1 MPKAIYQRVFIMAQP
16 TTFNAFIATT
26 MAEIR
31 RTLLEQFGST
41 IQPATNAYKLDMPY
55 YNPESPDVFGPN
67 IPHHLTI
74 LFATYNLLANAST
87 AYNWLTWTITSQY
100 SCIKGEDALEAHVK
114 NGAAIADDNII
125 HRLLSYLE
133 LLGPVGNTFIPN
145 IAANDDVVN
154 MKQVFAL
161 LVAIGKNFSADM
173 LSLPVKEKEI
183 RQKISEM
190 FPKMIA
196 IGNIRLAECDF
207 LSALRDYDEDKATA
221 NATATANNSCA
232 DGDRCRE
239 IAAKYNNPV
248 LNNAIL
254 KLQELK
260 QLLHPPITNISNIS
274 PYTKEQMQRFD
285 EVIKLLTTELTLL
298 LSEKLTYPNWQF
310 NSTTALA
317 KIMSPIDAEETVES
331 LGIKQ
336 TELSAFIK
344 KCAEELVAVEAV
356 ESLII
361 AAGPNFEEV
370 TSTHNLKFN
379 ISDRKIALAK
389 DLVQAQQALEHIE
402 IRKKETAL
410 LEPIKA
416 TLRCFTA
423 SHVSRIEELKIA
435 INHAEDAEAFIPLE
449 RELHTLMAVF
459 IELKE
464 HIDKYVMGLNEF
476 HFTIPDLET
485 QYKLDLATMEGL
497 SRSIIVEL
505 PKAIAERKQ
514 DIQRRNDTAKLDENI
529 SALQTHIF
537 ALRQSLTAITTQSDE
552 ITKRKAAIQTEA
564 ADNAQKIALK
574 NQEIDEIAQALR
586 ESSATIDKL
595 TKRADELRM
604 EKLYLFFNM
613 QSANYQGKDEQ
624 TLIQEQ
630 EVVTTKLSE
639 ASDANKLLLVAQ
651 RKLITA
657 REELEWQNAYL
668 GSSVSKLQESIS
680 GLDIQKAEK
689 VLELSHLEG
698 ELYLLLD
705 LQAKQIE
712 QQRIAHEEAERIR
725 LQKEAEERAKR
736 EREQR
741 EAEEEARRIA
751 QEQIRQEEANRTESQ
766 AIIQENN
773 DDERDDHVP
782 TDQTFANNAESE
794 SAPFID
800 KVLENSIL
808 DEHIPTKPQATFVNS
823 ISVFF
828 GVILFFASAGIMTFG
843 TGGLAPI
850 TIAFACFII
859 GSTSFLL
866 GSVSMA
872 APDVFNVSDYIY
884 IPVYPSAKKSIED
897 GDSKEVLGYHG
908 NSNTRVS
915 PSPSL
920 VDA

>member
-1 MPKAIYQRVFIMAQP
+1 MAQP

-31 RTLLEQFGST
+31 RTVLEQFGST

-100 SCIKGEDALEAHVK
+100 PYIKGEDALEAHVK

-133 LLGPVGNTFIPN
+133 LLGPVSNTFIPN

-221 NATATANNSCA
+221 NATAAANNSCA

-248 LNNAIL
+248 LNNTIL
-254 KLQELK
+254 KLRELK
-260 QLLHPPITNISNIS
+260 QLLHPPITDISNIS

-370 TSTHNLKFN
+370 TSPHNLKFN

-389 DLVQAQQALEHIE
+389 DLAQAQQALEHIG

-416 TLRCFTA
+416 TLRCFMA
-423 SHVSRIEELKIA
+423 SNGLRIEGLMAAISNAECIDAFALLDQELETLTAVFKELKQ
-435 INHAEDAEAFIPLE
+435 HVDAYT
-449 RELHTLMAVF
+449 RELSGVLF
-459 IELKE
+459 SISDIEIQRKQQFAL
-464 HIDKYVMGLNEF
+464 
-476 HFTIPDLET
+476 LE
-485 QYKLDLATMEGL
+485 DLARRIE
-497 SRSIIVEL
+497 IEL
-505 PKAIAERKQ
+505 PKAVRQRREI
-514 DIQRRNDTAKLDENI
+514 IQRRTDTTRLEENIRSLDEQVNI
-529 SALQTHIF
+529 CRKSLGADEKEVDESNQSKNQLQ
-537 ALRQSLTAITTQSDE
+537 RMMDG
-552 ITKRKAAIQTEA
+552 
-564 ADNAQKIALK
+564 NGQKIAAK
-574 NQEIDEIAQALR
+574 NKEIEVVAQELG
-586 ESSATIDKL
+586 KL
-595 TKRADELRM
+595 SKAVDAITKKLDALRM
-604 EKLYLFFNM
+604 EQAYAFFNS
-613 QSANYQGKDEQ
+613 QCPNYQGKDVS
-624 TLIQEQ
+624 TLTREQ
-630 EVVTTKLSE
+630 EALNMEWSK
-639 ASDANKLLLVAQ
+639 ADDAYKSLLATHQ
-651 RKLITA
+651 ELIRA
-657 REELEWQNAYL
+657 RDILERQNAGF
-668 GSSVSKLQESIS
+668 GSDIVRLQKSIHTRNEQNE
-680 GLDIQKAEK
+680 QKRIALSQLEK
-689 VLELSHLEG
+689 
-698 ELYLLLD
+698 ELYLLMD
-705 LQAKQIE
+705 KQAE
-712 QQRIAHEEAERIR
+712 QQEVERIK
-725 LQKEAEERAKR
+725 LQKEAEERAER

-741 EAEEEARRIA
+741 EAEERVRRESEQAQQLDCNANCPYDESSTNIPPSLRGVCDEA
-751 QEQIRQEEANRTESQ
+751 
-766 AIIQENN
+766 IQENSGLPHSLTLARN
-773 DDERDDHVP
+773 DERDDKHP
-782 TDQTFANNAESE
+782 PAKTRKKFAKSL
-794 SAPFID
+794 F
-800 KVLENSIL
+800 L
-808 DEHIPTKPQATFVNS
+808 
-823 ISVFF
+823 VF
-828 GVILFFASAGIMTFG
+828 GIILFCVSAGITTFG

-850 TIAFACFII
+850 TIACVCFII
-859 GSTSFLL
+859 GGASFLS
-866 GSVSMA
+866 GSISIA
-872 APDVFNVSDYIY
+872 APDFFDVFDYF
-884 IPVYPSAKKSIED
+884 PSVYPVVKNAKGD
-897 GDSKEVLGYHG
+897 GDAKNISGYPADSIIHG
-908 NSNTRVS
+908 GH
-915 PSPSL
+915 SPSL